1 MMCRNYEARGR
12 KPPTAISACQG
23 TRQRVAR
30 RQWRGPS
37 WEKALLVGEPSYET
51 LGGPRHIL
59 LKCTRVHW
67 QYYFEPVD
75 CRRRNRAAY
84 WRRLLVRFIRGTRKA
99 EKARAPL
106 AVKRKI
112 QIWQGFKPQNIPIA
126 HVESAFKT
134 QP

>member
-12 KPPTAISACQG
+12 KSQTSISACQG

-37 WEKALLVGEPSYET
+37 WGKALLVGEPSYET

-67 QYYFEPVD
+67 QYYL
-75 CRRRNRAAY
+75 N
-84 WRRLLVRFIRGTRKA
+84 LLIVACGIVLLIG
-99 EKARAPL
+99 
-106 AVKRKI
+106 
-112 QIWQGFKPQNIPIA
+112 G
-126 HVESAFKT
+126 AFLFAS
-134 QP
+134 